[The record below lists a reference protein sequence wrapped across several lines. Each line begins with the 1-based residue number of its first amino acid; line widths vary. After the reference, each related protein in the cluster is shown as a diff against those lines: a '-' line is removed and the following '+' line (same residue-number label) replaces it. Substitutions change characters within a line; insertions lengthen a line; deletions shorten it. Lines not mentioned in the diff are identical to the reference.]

1 MTFPEIR
8 DPPKIL
14 FPANISPKRKKE
26 AKSLFFS
33 FRAIQFL
40 SIGTI
45 SNPARVL
52 TKLRA
57 AIRHRL
63 RIDIFNNDLRKNKLF
78 HFTLPPYS

>member
-1 MTFPEIR
+1 MTFPDIKIR
-8 DPPKIL
+8 RKFYSPQT
-14 FPANISPKRKKE
+14 FPRKEKKE

-40 SIGTI
+40 RIGTI
-45 SNPARVL
+45 SNSARVL
-52 TKLRA
+52 SKLRA

-78 HFTLPPYS
+78 HFT